1 MHETGVVSDRKSTM
15 LPGVEG
21 TLSKEAVEVIP
32 FVESETP
39 VNAVVSINAAQHA
52 TERYPHNAS
61 SSKSSN
67 LSRYFMMLRLI
78 LEESTQVT
86 KSSMFLAIVNPCC
99 SEFAGVAHLVTRYAG
114 SVMTSVPT
122 LT

>member
-1 MHETGVVSDRKSTM
+1 MLRK
-15 LPGVEG
+15 G
-21 TLSKEAVEVIP
+21 AVEVIP

-52 TERYPHNAS
+52 TERHPHNAS

-67 LSRYFMMLRLI
+67 LSRYFIMLRLI

-86 KSSMFLAIVNPCC
+86 KSSMFLAIVNPVLFKICLCC
-99 SEFAGVAHLVTRYAG
+99 SPGHEVRRICYDICSHSYVTLLNELDGRLY
-114 SVMTSVPT
+114 VV
-122 LT
+122 